1 MTREIA
7 HQQSFEKALY
17 SIQPNFPP
25 GKLAGMPQFANVYF
39 NMSTGDGDARG
50 PWNKEPTFEYRE
62 AQPAVDGGDG
72 LAAVCL
78 DAKDLELVNQAALR
92 LQSDPK
98 SDPVTGAMLGM
109 DRGDGSQD
117 VSGNRRAAAEMGPKP
132 TKSGPQSQKG
142 SPSRKPS

>member
-17 SIQPNFPP
+17 SIQPNFPV
-25 GKLAGMPQFANVYF
+25 GKLPGMPEFTNVYF
-39 NMSTGDGDARG
+39 NMSTGEGDLRG

-62 AQPAVDGGDG
+62 AETAVDGGDG
-72 LAAVCL
+72 LPTVGI
-78 DAKDLELVNQAALR
+78 DGDDLELVNQAAMR

-109 DRGDGSQD
+109 DNGTSGP
-117 VSGNRRAAAEMGPKP
+117 SGNGRSAAALSPKAAKMEAKTRKAP
-132 TKSGPQSQKG
+132 TARRS
-142 SPSRKPS
+142 